1 MGWFKKDEIE
11 GMSLGEITELLGWL
25 RTPTG
30 LVFTPINLKEEK
42 ERFFNSATYNPQ
54 FKYHIVKN
62 KNASLLKT
70 LTQVKQVF
78 DVDPII
84 SDFYIKL
91 IASKDQANDLMYA
104 AGDNEKL
111 TELSIDR
118 FGFPSQTLFNNAT
131 RILRGKYDNYN
142 VISHK
147 NAYEGDWVDYEG
159 VKKAFEIAF
168 EELGLLEWSVGPS
181 KNIKKN
187 GLKVGLKSYEVFMS
201 ENIRRKPMKLRKTL
215 VHELTHILRS
225 QNGLATGY
233 EALGGPT
240 LPSYLD
246 VEEGLAAWNEETF
259 GLMTEKDL
267 RNRAAKT
274 VAIYL
279 SKTLDFRE
287 LYNSM
292 LLIVPKGLAWSFAY
306 SAKKGLGDASKL
318 GVNTRDVVYFRG
330 YRKVRRKLADNKSL
344 INKMYTGKI
353 NFSQIKWIDDGLI
366 KKPKFV
372 LDEKVMK
379 KVFKK
384 AGI

>member
-1 MGWFKKDEIE
+1 MGWLKKNEIE

-30 LVFTPINLKEEK
+30 MVFTPINLKEEK
-42 ERFFNSATYNPQ
+42 EKFLDSSTYNPQ
-54 FKYHIVKN
+54 FKYHVVKN

-84 SDFYIKL
+84 SEFYIKL

-111 TELSIDR
+111 TEISIDR
-118 FGFPSQTLFNNAT
+118 FGFPSQKLFNNAT
-131 RILRGKYDNYN
+131 RVLRGKYDNYN

-147 NAYEGDWVDYEG
+147 EAYKGDWVDYEG
-159 VKKAFEIAF
+159 IKKTFEIAF
-168 EELGLLEWSVGPS
+168 EELGLLEWTVGFS

-201 ENIRRKPMKLRKTL
+201 KDIRRKPMKLRKTL

-246 VEEGLAAWNEETF
+246 VEEGFAAWNEEEF
-259 GLMTEKDL
+259 SLMTEKDL

-279 SKTLDFRE
+279 AKTLDFRE
-287 LYNSM
+287 LYNTM
-292 LLIVPKGLAWSFAY
+292 LCVVPKSMAWSFAY
-306 SAKKGLGDASKL
+306 SAKKGLGDTSKP

-330 YRKVRRKLADNKSL
+330 YRRVRRKFAENKSL
-344 INKMYTGKI
+344 VDKMYAGKI
-353 NFSQIKWIDDGLI
+353 SFNQVKWVDDGLI
-366 KKPKFV
+366 KKPKFF
-372 LDEKVMK
+372 LEKNVIAK
-379 KVFKK
+379 IFTK

>member
-1 MGWFKKDEIE
+1 MSWFKKDEIE

-25 RTPTG
+25 RTPTSM
-30 LVFTPINLKEEK
+30 VFTPTNLEEEK
-42 ERFFNSATYNPQ
+42 EKFFASSTYNPQ
-54 FKYHIVKN
+54 FKYNIVKN

-84 SDFYIKL
+84 SEFYIKL

-111 TELSIDR
+111 TEISIAR
-118 FGFPSQTLFNNAT
+118 FGFPSQKLFNNAT
-131 RILRGKYDNYN
+131 RVLRGNYDRYN

-147 NAYEGDWVDYEG
+147 DSYRGDWIDYDG
-159 VKKAFEIAF
+159 IKRAFEIAF
-168 EELGLLEWSVGPS
+168 EELGLLEWSVGTS

-201 ENIRRKPMKLRKTL
+201 EDIRRKPMKLRKTL

-246 VEEGLAAWNEETF
+246 AEEGFAAWNEETF

-279 SKTLDFRE
+279 GKTLNFRE
-287 LYNSM
+287 LYNTM
-292 LLIVPKGLAWSFAY
+292 LAVVPKGLAWSFAY
-306 SAKKGLGDASKL
+306 SAKKGLSDTSKP
-318 GVNTRDVVYFRG
+318 GVNTRDVAYFRG
-330 YRKVRRKLADNKSL
+330 FRRVRRRFADDKSL
-344 INKMYTGKI
+344 VEKMYAGKI
-353 NFSQIKWIDDGLI
+353 NFKQIKWLDDGI
-366 KKPKFV
+366 IRKPKFV
-372 LDEKVMK
+372 LEKKTME